1 MAPKPIKPDADTERE
16 YAAQL
21 RSLVRL
27 MAKELYAEITPALK
41 ALKPQYAADA
51 AVSMDS
57 WVDDI
62 LAAIRRVSSRFT
74 SSLFEAQAQR
84 IARRA
89 VSRADAKNAE
99 EFQKSINATVGVNM
113 SAILRPT
120 AISDYVQASI
130 AENVSL
136 IKSVPQTYFQRVE
149 TVVLEGMKSGLA
161 PTSIA
166 KQIQEETGVNYRRAK
181 FIARDQMAKI
191 NSDLTRKRQMDAGI
205 EFYRSADAD
214 DVRVSG
220 NPAGIYPN
228 AKIKCWRISRQDIG
242 YGPGVYTVKDG
253 ASYAG
258 VENLHPGKHHPNCR
272 CVAISLIPGINYDPP
287 KK

>member
-1 MAPKPIKPDADTERE
+1 MAPKPVRPDADTERE

-27 MAKELYAEITPALK
+27 MAKELYAEITPELK
-41 ALKPQYAADA
+41 ALKPQYAADTV
-51 AVSMDS
+51 VSLDS

-62 LAAIRRVSSRFT
+62 VAAIRRVSSRFT
-74 SSLFEAQAQR
+74 SSLFQAQASR
-84 IARRA
+84 IATRTI
-89 VSRADAKNAE
+89 SRAEAKNAE
-99 EFQKSINATVGVNM
+99 EFQNSINAAVGINM
-113 SAILRPT
+113 NAILRPA
-120 AISDYVQASI
+120 AIADYVQASI
-130 AENVSL
+130 IENVSL
-136 IKSVPQTYFQRVE
+136 IKSVPEKYFQRVE
-149 TVVLEGMKSGLA
+149 SVVLEGMKSGLA

-166 KQIQEETGVNYRRAK
+166 KNIQEETGVTYKRAK

-205 EFYRSADAD
+205 ELYRSLDAD

-220 NPAGIYPN
+220 NPAGRYPN
-228 AKIKCWRISRQDIG
+228 AKIKCWRISREDIG

-258 VENLHPGKHHPNCR
+258 LTNLHPGKHHPNCR
-272 CVAISLIPGINYDPP
+272 CVAISLIEGVNYERP